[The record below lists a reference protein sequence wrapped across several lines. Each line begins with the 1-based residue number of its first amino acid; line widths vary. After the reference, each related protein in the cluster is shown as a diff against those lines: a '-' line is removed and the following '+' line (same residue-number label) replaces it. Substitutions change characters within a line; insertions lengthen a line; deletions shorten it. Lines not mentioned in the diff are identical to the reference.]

1 LVAQH
6 NLKDMLPERLVK
18 LETTLRNNTSIP
30 EATRRELLDLVDM
43 FPLWAFPPALPFNAP
58 A

>member
-1 LVAQH
+1 
-6 NLKDMLPERLVK
+6 MLPERLVK

-30 EATRRELLDLVDM
+30 EATRRELLELVDM